1 MKLLLRQWYDKYA
14 VNKSR
19 DVDLC
24 WFFIIE
30 VILCDNDFV
39 VCIENC
45 ILFSLIKINNSAL
58 FKFNYEIIVQFK
70 KEEEDTVYDK
80 MII

>member
-1 MKLLLRQWYDKYA
+1 MSNMPNWLVPEDDRTFPTGALWRQW
-14 VNKSR
+14 
-19 DVDLC
+19 
-24 WFFIIE
+24 
-30 VILCDNDFV
+30 LCDNDFV

-45 ILFSLIKINNSAL
+45 ILFSLIKINNSTL

-70 KEEEDTVYDK
+70 KEEEDTVHDK

>member
-1 MKLLLRQWYDKYA
+1 MQ

-24 WFFIIE
+24 WVFFIIE

-39 VCIENC
+39 VCIENY
-45 ILFSLIKINNSAL
+45 ILFSLFKINNSAL
-58 FKFNYEIIVQFK
+58 FKFNYEIIV
-70 KEEEDTVYDK
+70 
-80 MII
+80 